1 MTRES
6 DIRSADF
13 SFTETRVNPA
23 SEVDV
28 FRPDGIDGLEIQVT
42 LMRHPSTCDL
52 IADSVRLTDQEGK
65 PLHVTGEHGQALNA
79 DEIEVLIWE
88 IIEDDV
94 QRSLEYSYGREP
106 SRLADGELAPA
117 GAILVTPEDEMAFE
131 I

>member
-1 MTRES
+1 M
-6 DIRSADF
+6 
-13 SFTETRVNPA
+13 
-23 SEVDV
+23 
-28 FRPDGIDGLEIQVT
+28 
-42 LMRHPSTCDL
+42 
-52 IADSVRLTDQEGK
+52 
-65 PLHVTGEHGQALNA
+65 NA

>member
-13 SFTETRVNPA
+13 SFAETRVNLA

-42 LMRHPSTCDL
+42 LMRHSSTCDL
-52 IADSVRLTDQEGK
+52 IADSVRLTNQKGE
-65 PLHVTGEHGQALNA
+65 PLHVVGENGQTLNA

-94 QRSLEYSYGREP
+94 QRSLEYSYGRKP
-106 SRLADGELAPA
+106 SRLEDGELAPV
-117 GAILVTPEDEMAFE
+117 GATLVAPEDEMAFE